1 MATNR
6 LNRINED
13 IRREL
18 SVLLPKVKD
27 PRVQQGMVTVTGVE
41 TTGDL
46 RYAKVYLSVLE
57 EVNERELRRGLKSAA
72 PWLRR
77 ELGGRLSLRYTP
89 ELVFERDHSIERGAY
104 LSKLMDELHAAEPG
118 EETGE
123 DLPPE
128 EDEDDRS

>member
-18 SVLLPKVKD
+18 SALLPRVKD

-41 TTGDL
+41 TSGDL
-46 RYAKVYLSVLE
+46 RYSKVYLSFLE
-57 EVNERELRRGLKSAA
+57 NVDEKELRRGLKSAA

-77 ELGGRLSLRYTP
+77 ELGSALTLRYTP
-89 ELVFERDHSIERGAY
+89 ELVFQRDRSIQRGAE
-104 LSKLMDELHAAEPG
+104 LSRLIDQVRSG
-118 EETGE
+118 EEE
-123 DLPPE
+123 HDPE
-128 EDEDDRS
+128 

>member
-46 RYAKVYLSVLE
+46 RCAKVYLSVLE
-57 EVNERELRRGLKSAA
+57 EVDERELRRGLKSAS

-77 ELGGRLSLRYTP
+77 ELGGRLTLRYTP
-89 ELVFERDHSIERGAY
+89 ELIFERDHSIERGAR
-104 LSKLMDELHAAEPG
+104 LSRLLDELHTEEP
-118 EETGE
+118 EKETA
-123 DLPPE
+123 E
-128 EDEDDRS
+128 EDDDDRA

>member
-18 SVLLPKVKD
+18 SALLPRVKD

-41 TTGDL
+41 TSGDL
-46 RYAKVYLSVLE
+46 RYAKVYLSFLE
-57 EVNERELRRGLKSAA
+57 EVNEKELRRGLKSAA

-77 ELGGRLSLRYTP
+77 ELGSALTLRYTP
-89 ELVFERDHSIERGAY
+89 ELTFERDRSMEKGAM
-104 LSKLMDELHAAEPG
+104 LSKLMDEVRSRE
-118 EETGE
+118 
-123 DLPPE
+123 E
-128 EDEDDRS
+128 EDDQE